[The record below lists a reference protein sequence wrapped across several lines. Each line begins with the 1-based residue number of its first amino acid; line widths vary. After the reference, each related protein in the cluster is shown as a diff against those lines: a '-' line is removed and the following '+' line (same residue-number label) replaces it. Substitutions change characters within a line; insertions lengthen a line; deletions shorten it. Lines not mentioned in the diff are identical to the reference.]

1 MKILNFGSINIDFVY
16 TLSHF
21 VQPGETI
28 SSKAFQTFIGG
39 KGCNQSAAIAKA
51 GVDVFHAGNISES
64 GLFIKEQL
72 EKWNVSTNF
81 INTVEEATGHAIIQ
95 VNDSGENAIIIHGG
109 ANQTIS
115 DTQIDDTLAY
125 FEQGDFLI
133 LQNEISRIDTII
145 AKAKSKGMTVFFNP
159 APMTAAVQDYPLH
172 LVDFFIVNETEGQQ
186 LTGET
191 ETTAIIHQM
200 KKTFP
205 EAAIIMTLGKKG
217 VLYTKGEAWLEQ
229 AAFDV
234 PTVDTTA
241 AGDTFIGY
249 FVAMLQQG
257 KTTETALSV
266 ASRAAALTV
275 TQKGGAVSIPTIDKV
290 NAMI

>member
-16 TLSHF
+16 TLPHF

-28 SSKAFQTFIGG
+28 SSTAFQTFIGG

-64 GLFIKEQL
+64 GLFIKTQL
-72 EKWNVSTNF
+72 EKWKVNTDF
-81 INTVEEATGHAIIQ
+81 INLVEEATGHAIIQ

-109 ANQTIS
+109 ANRTIS
-115 DTQIDDTLAY
+115 DTQIDSTLAH
-125 FEQGDFLI
+125 FGQGDFLI
-133 LQNEISRIDTII
+133 LQNEISRIETII
-145 AKAKSKGMTVFFNP
+145 AKAKAKGMIVFFNP
-159 APMTAAVQDYPLH
+159 APMTAAVLNYPLH
-172 LVDFFIVNETEGQQ
+172 LVDYFIVNETEGQQ

-191 ETTAIIHQM
+191 DTTAIIHNM
-200 KKTFP
+200 KNTYP
-205 EAAIIMTLGKKG
+205 NAAILLTLGKKG
-217 VLYTKGEAWLEQ
+217 AIYTKGEQWLEQ
-229 AAFDV
+229 AAFEV

-257 KTTETALSV
+257 KTITTALST

-290 NAMI
+290 QAMV